1 MNLFAEM
8 FKEENRKEHFE
19 ELKNMLFSFL
29 IERGRTN
36 GEIYRF
42 ILRKGYLPKHVNAV
56 LRCLQDCKL
65 IKVTLLDLAKE
76 ARKGSFYIN
85 YDASKDIKHPKVLIE
100 LKYENNKD

>member
-1 MNLFAEM
+1 
-8 FKEENRKEHFE
+8 
-19 ELKNMLFSFL
+19 
-29 IERGRTN
+29 
-36 GEIYRF
+36 
-42 ILRKGYLPKHVNAV
+42 
-56 LRCLQDCKL
+56 L